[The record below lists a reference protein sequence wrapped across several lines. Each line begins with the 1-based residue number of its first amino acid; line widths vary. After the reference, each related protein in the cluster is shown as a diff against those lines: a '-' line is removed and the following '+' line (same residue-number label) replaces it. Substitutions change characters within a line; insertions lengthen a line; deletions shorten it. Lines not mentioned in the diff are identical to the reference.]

1 MVAARQWFAA
11 HGTKT
16 THSGWLGSGDRIMTH
31 NLMRIGELAKAAGVT
46 VQTIHFYL
54 REGLLPPP
62 TKTAPNMA
70 YYGPEYLEDI
80 RLIKELQSER
90 YLPLGLIRQLLQAK
104 REGHDLGQLREMRL
118 AIDWA
123 FGDGE
128 DQTDAGPIALPEYI
142 FHTGLPVH
150 AVKKLEDLGLISSG
164 TAEAEEAGNPPS
176 KSYDAL
182 DLRLG
187 RAVKTLLDYGL
198 GLDDLELYRR
208 QLALCRE
215 ETALIH
221 DKMFHNRPRSIPRIP
236 TQRLLDTLTELQ
248 TVLTLRA
255 TRQVVVEAHEQPHEA
270 HQEAESAD

>member
-1 MVAARQWFAA
+1 VPETSS
-11 HGTKT
+11 TK
-16 THSGWLGSGDRIMTH
+16 

-104 REGHDLGQLREMRL
+104 REGHDLEHLREMRQAL
-118 AIDWA
+118 DWA
-123 FGDGE
+123 FSDGE
-128 DQTDAGPIALPEYI
+128 GQEDAGPMSLPEYVL
-142 FHTGLPVH
+142 HTGLSIDV
-150 AVKKLEDLGLISSG
+150 VRKLEDLGLI
-164 TAEAEEAGNPPS
+164 TARAAGAWEAGDPPS
-176 KSYDAL
+176 KPYDAL

-198 GLDDLELYRR
+198 GPDDLELYKR
-208 QLALCRE
+208 QLALCRDE
-215 ETALIH
+215 AVLIH
-221 DKMFHNRPRSIPRIP
+221 EKMLHNRPRSIPRIP
-236 TQRLLDTLTELQ
+236 TQKLLDTLGELQ

-255 TRQVVVEAHEQPHEA
+255 TRQVATEAHELPHETD
-270 HQEAESAD
+270 QEADGAD